1 MKKKII
7 IVAII
12 IIILGIGA
20 FLALKYH
27 NKKEDAKYNDK
38 LSELITQNN
47 WERDGGGDTEHIYFS
62 EDGSYGYYCLCGNPV
77 GNSDSYDSYVY
88 DKETNTIKV
97 YSEYNKKEYELIKI
111 KKVDKVKLV
120 LDFDGKEKTFYS
132 KEGMYLEKNPL
143 PIAGIE
149 YKTKEDVRIEFKKD
163 GTFESYDNKKGGF
176 TYSSDI
182 CFYWTYDE
190 EYETIYLECNDEV
203 ERKIMLHKYDESNIE
218 TSPITLLIFN
228 PETAVEFEPVK

>member
-27 NKKEDAKYNDK
+27 NKKEADKYNDK
-38 LSELITQNN
+38 LSELITQNS

-62 EDGSYGYYCLCGNPV
+62 VDGSYGYYCACGNPV

-88 DKETNTIKV
+88 DKETNTIKLINS
-97 YSEYNKKEYELIKI
+97 YGGKSELIKI
-111 KKVDKVKLV
+111 KEVSELKLV

-132 KEGMYLEKNPL
+132 KEGVYLEENPL

-149 YKTKEDVRIEFKKD
+149 YKTSEDVRIEFKKD
-163 GTFESYDNKKGGF
+163 GTFESYDNKNGGY
-176 TYSSDI
+176 TYASDI
-182 CFYWTYDE
+182 CFTWTYDE
-190 EYETIYLECNDEV
+190 EYEWIELECNDEK
-203 ERKIMLHKYDESNIE
+203 ERKILLYKYDESNIE
-218 TSPITLLIFN
+218 TAPITLLIFN

>member
-7 IVAII
+7 VIATI
-12 IIILGIGA
+12 IIILGIGV

-27 NKKEDAKYNDK
+27 NKKEADKYNDK
-38 LSELITQNN
+38 LSELITQNS
-47 WERDGGGDTEHIYFS
+47 WERDGGGDTERIYFS

-77 GNSDSYDSYVY
+77 DNSDLYDSYVY
-88 DKETNTIKV
+88 DKETNTIKLINS
-97 YSEYNKKEYELIKI
+97 YGGKSELIKI
-111 KKVDKVKLV
+111 KEVSELKLV

-132 KEGMYLEKNPL
+132 IEGMYLKENPL

-149 YKTKEDVRIEFKKD
+149 YKTSEDVRIEFKKD
-163 GTFESYDNKKGGF
+163 GTFESYDNKKGGY

-182 CFYWTYDE
+182 CFTWTYDE
-190 EYETIYLECNDEV
+190 EYETIYLECNDEI

-228 PETAVEFEPVK
+228 PETAVEFEPIK

>member
-7 IVAII
+7 VIATI

-27 NKKEDAKYNDK
+27 NKKEAAKYNDK
-38 LSELITQNN
+38 LSEIITQNN
-47 WERDGGGDTEHIYFS
+47 WERDGGGDTERIYFS

-77 GNSDSYDSYVY
+77 GNSDLYDSYVY
-88 DKETNTIKV
+88 DKETNTIKLINS
-97 YSEYNKKEYELIKI
+97 YGGKSELIKI
-111 KKVDKVKLV
+111 KEVSELKLV

-132 KEGMYLEKNPL
+132 IEGMYLKDNPL

-149 YKTKEDVRIEFKKD
+149 YKTSEDVRIEFKKD
-163 GTFESYDNKKGGF
+163 GTFESYDNKKGGY

-182 CFYWTYDE
+182 CFTWTYDE

-228 PETAVEFEPVK
+228 PETAVEFEPIK

>member
-12 IIILGIGA
+12 IIIIGIGA

-38 LSELITQNN
+38 LSELITHNN
-47 WERDGGGDTEHIYFS
+47 WERDGGGDTEHISFNK
-62 EDGSYGYYCLCGNPV
+62 DGYYVYYCDCGSPV
-77 GNSDSYDSYVY
+77 GNSDLYDMYAY

-97 YSEYNKKEYELIKI
+97 YASYDKKEYELIKI
-111 KKVDKVKLV
+111 KEVTELKLV

-132 KEGMYLEKNPL
+132 KEGMYLEQNPL

-182 CFYWTYDE
+182 CFTWTYDE

-228 PETAVEFEPVK
+228 PETAVEFEPIK

>member
-7 IVAII
+7 IIATI

-47 WERDGGGDTEHIYFS
+47 WERDGGGDTEHISFR
-62 EDGSYGYYCLCGNPV
+62 EDGSYAYYCLCGNPV

-88 DKETNTIKV
+88 DKETNTIKLINS
-97 YSEYNKKEYELIKI
+97 YGGKSELIKI
-111 KKVDKVKLV
+111 KEVDKLKLV
-120 LDFDGKEKTFYS
+120 LDFDGTEKTFYS

-149 YKTKEDVRIEFKKD
+149 YKTSEDVRIEFKKD
-163 GTFESYDNKKGGF
+163 GTFESYDNKKGGY

-182 CFYWTYDE
+182 CFTWTYDE

-228 PETAVEFEPVK
+228 TETAVEFEPIK

>member
-20 FLALKYH
+20 FLTLKYH

-88 DKETNTIKV
+88 DKETNTIKLINS
-97 YSEYNKKEYELIKI
+97 YGGKSELIKI
-111 KKVDKVKLV
+111 KEVSELKLV

-132 KEGMYLEKNPL
+132 VEGMYLEQNPL

-149 YKTKEDVRIEFKKD
+149 YKTSEDVRIEFKKD

-182 CFYWTYDE
+182 CFTWTYDE
-190 EYETIYLECNDEV
+190 EDETIYLECNDEV

>member
-12 IIILGIGA
+12 ILIIGIGT
-20 FLALKYH
+20 FIVLKNI
-27 NKKEDAKYNDK
+27 NKKEDNKYNDK
-38 LSELITQNN
+38 LSEIITKTS

-62 EDGSYGYYCLCGNPV
+62 EDGNYGYYCLCGNPV
-77 GNSDSYDSYVY
+77 GNSDLYEKYVY
-88 DKETNTIKV
+88 DKESKTIKV

-111 KKVDKVKLV
+111 KEVDELKLV

-132 KEGMYLEKNPL
+132 KEGMYLKNNPL

-163 GTFESYDNKKGGF
+163 GTFESYDNKKGGY

-190 EYETIYLECNDEV
+190 EYKWIYLECNDDK
-203 ERKIMLHKYDESNIE
+203 ERKIMLYEYDESKIE

-228 PETAVEFEPVK
+228 PETAVEFDPVK

>member
-7 IVAII
+7 IIATI

-27 NKKEDAKYNDK
+27 NKKEADKYNDK
-38 LSELITQNN
+38 LSELITKNN
-47 WERDGGGDTEHIYFS
+47 WERAGGGDTERIYFS

-77 GNSDSYDSYVY
+77 GNSDLYDSYVY
-88 DKETNTIKV
+88 DKETNTIKLINS
-97 YSEYNKKEYELIKI
+97 YGGKSELIKI
-111 KKVDKVKLV
+111 KEVSELKLV

-132 KEGMYLEKNPL
+132 IEGMYLKDNPL
-143 PIAGIE
+143 PIASIE
-149 YKTKEDVRIEFKKD
+149 YKTSEDVRIEFKKD
-163 GTFESYDNKKGGF
+163 GTFESYDNKKGGY

-182 CFYWTYDE
+182 CFTWTYDE

-228 PETAVEFEPVK
+228 SETAVEFEPIK